1 MAEENTNGPSNP
13 HAVEILRVISDALS
27 SDLAQLAEI
36 CLEELR
42 RRLLVGRLNLG
53 TRDPGEVMWSAI
65 RGSEFDSPSV
75 WRATFPELESS
86 IGKWELQEAF
96 NDWRL
101 RNGA

>member
-1 MAEENTNGPSNP
+1 MAENNSKGLSNP

-42 RRLLVGRLNLG
+42 RRLLIGRLNLSI
-53 TRDPGEVMWSAI
+53 RDPGEFMWSAI
-65 RGSEFDSPSV
+65 RGSECDSPSA
-75 WRATFPELESS
+75 WRVTFPELESC
-86 IGKWELQEAF
+86 IDKWELQEAF